1 MKVKILAQLKK
12 QFPGVP
18 NNLLDR
24 VASVLEKTVT
34 KEEDI
39 ETAVNASAGLV
50 QEFNAFHQSEADRR
64 VTEGIQKREAE
75 LNAEILKLKKGAGPE
90 PGKTPEGGNPP
101 TDIASIIKSAI
112 EEAVKPLQE
121 KLQSFE
127 GDKVHQTRLQVITE
141 KVKDLPEIQKNKLLK
156 DFKRMAFTDD
166 AAFAEYLTETDT
178 DIAAINQENANN
190 GLLNT
195 GRPGSGTHK
204 VDGKATEK
212 EVDAIIDQ
220 IM

>member
-50 QEFNAFHQSEADRR
+50 QEFSAFHQSEADRR
-64 VTEGIQKREAE
+64 VTEAVQKREGE
-75 LNAEILKLKKGAGPE
+75 LNAEILKLKKGADPE
-90 PGKTPEGGNPP
+90 PGKTPEGSNPP
-101 TDIASIIKSAI
+101 DIASIIKVAI
-112 EEAVKPLQE
+112 AEAVKPLQD

-127 GDKVHQTRLQVITE
+127 GDKVHQSRLQVVTD

-156 DFKRMAFTDD
+156 DFKRMNFTDD
-166 AAFAEYLTETDT
+166 AAFTEYLTETET

-190 GLLNT
+190 GMLNH
-195 GRPGSGTHK
+195 GRPGSATGK

-212 EVDAIIDQ
+212 EVDAIVDQ